1 MSSKLINFAA
11 FTIGLSITAG
21 LVVPQSADA
30 AILTYD
36 VVFSASNAQVG
47 TGEFSY
53 DTDKTLTVSYFA
65 TGESPPNKL
74 LDIFNPVT
82 SFAATILGVEW
93 QGVGQTKW
101 IDPSLG
107 FRGLIADRSPAFL
120 VDYWAFGKP
129 PTAFGGG
136 LLRLSGK
143 EAEAGVLEGS
153 WFQAS
158 LPQLGISSGNWT
170 ATLRGSEAVPEPS
183 TMLGTTLM
191 GFGWLIRKK
200 VAQSR
205 GKKITRSAEFSLQ
218 NSNSKND
225 SFERHS
231 MNPVV

>member
-21 LVVPQSADA
+21 LVVPQSAHA

-36 VVFSASNAQVG
+36 VVFSASSAQVG

-53 DTDKTLTVSYFA
+53 HTDKTLTVSYFA

-93 QGVGQTKW
+93 QGVGQAKW

-143 EAEAGVLEGS
+143 EAEAGVFEGF
-153 WFQAS
+153 WVQDN
-158 LPQLGISSGNWT
+158 LPQRGNGNWT
-170 ATLRGSEAVPEPS
+170 ATLRDSEAVPEPS

-191 GFGWLIRKK
+191 GFGYLVRKK
-200 VAQSR
+200 LDQSKY
-205 GKKITRSAEFSLQ
+205 KK
-218 NSNSKND
+218 
-225 SFERHS
+225 
-231 MNPVV
+231 